1 MNPVGP
7 ANAPDPR
14 NRWAAW
20 IALFFCVWA
29 VVSRVWVTE
38 DAYITFRA
46 IENLFAGHGLVFNP
60 GDRVEVFTHPLWMLL
75 LVSIR
80 AIGLPLHIG
89 SIVLGLSF
97 SLGTLAFLV
106 FRRTPAGNRALPVAA
121 LALVSIS
128 GFRDFATAGMEYS
141 LVFFLLT
148 LLVFALRTEKLR
160 DRPFFYSGLLAALY
174 LTRPELAL
182 LAVYYSAFFAF
193 ELLELDGRELFYK
206 RDLSALAGRVLRKG
220 LPWLVGFVLVAGSYH
235 LFRAFYYGDIFPNTY
250 YAKAG
255 LSSYFSQ
262 GWKYLALTLLW
273 SPALWLLAIWFF
285 ITMAWRRLRA
295 VAAPR
300 LHFETLRELG
310 AAVLVTVYV
319 VRVGGDFMAFRFL
332 LAPIMLAVLALQRLM
347 DAFPMGQG
355 RPWLRLALPALALVL
370 SFFPVPPSS
379 GVIADERQQFVE
391 GETLVTLWTS
401 SEHRWGRT
409 GHRFGEFARC
419 LGVEEMHITNSI
431 TQARCMQGI
440 GLGYFGVNAGPQVW
454 ILDEQGLPNR
464 DVATS
469 PVLFRWRPG
478 HEHYI
483 DLNHVVRSRSWFCS
497 SGEPAFDRVM
507 ATPIGILISL
517 DPAVLSTVPDVR
529 SRLAALVRLKN
540 AGSVIVPMLETE
552 YGVRVEE
559 LERQAVTWQAD
570 PLLTF
575 QHRCWRNSWPPDR
588 ERPYPF

>member
-1 MNPVGP
+1 MNPAGTAS
-7 ANAPDPR
+7 ANDSGYRLAC
-14 NRWAAW
+14 WF
-20 IALFFCVWA
+20 ALAFCVWA
-29 VVSRVWVTE
+29 VSSRVWVTE

-75 LVSIR
+75 LVAIR

-89 SIVLGLSF
+89 SIVLGLTF

-106 FRRTPAGNRALPVAA
+106 LRRTPGGNRSLPVAA
-121 LALVSIS
+121 LALASIS

-141 LVFFLLT
+141 LVFFFLT
-148 LLVFALRTEKLR
+148 LFVFALRKEQLR
-160 DRPFFYSGLLAALY
+160 DRPLFYAALLAALY

-193 ELLELDGRELFYK
+193 ELLGRDGRELFHE
-206 RDLSALAGRVLRKG
+206 RDLPALAGRLLRKG
-220 LPWLVGFVLVAGSYH
+220 LPWVAGFVLVAGSYH
-235 LFRAFYYGDIFPNTY
+235 VFRAVYYGDIFPNTY

-262 GWKYLALTLLW
+262 GWKYLALTLFW
-273 SPALWLLAIWFF
+273 SHALWLLAVWFF

-295 VAAPR
+295 VASPR
-300 LHFETLRELG
+300 LHLETLRELG
-310 AAVLVTVYV
+310 AAALVTLYV

-332 LAPIMLAVLALQRLM
+332 LAPIMLVALSLQRLV
-347 DAFPMGQG
+347 DELPAEQG
-355 RPWLRLALPALALVL
+355 RLWLRLSLPVIALAL

-379 GVIADERQQFVE
+379 GVIADERRQFVE
-391 GETLVTLWTS
+391 GESVVTLWTS

-409 GHRFGEFARC
+409 GHLFGEFARC
-419 LGVEEMHITNSI
+419 LGVEEMRITNSV

-483 DLNHVVRSRSWFCS
+483 DLNHVVGSRSWFCS

-507 ATPIGILISL
+507 ATPIGILITL
-517 DPAVLSTVPDVR
+517 DSAVLSTVPDVR
-529 SRLAALVRLKN
+529 SRLAALIRLKN
-540 AGSVIVPMLETE
+540 AGSAIVPMLESE

-559 LERQAVTWQAD
+559 LAREAVVWEAD
-570 PLLTF
+570 PLLRS
-575 QHRCWRNSWPPDR
+575 QQRCWRNAWPIDSA
-588 ERPYPF
+588 RPYPY